1 MTPGNFN
8 WFLHTMLFLQTEYVL
23 NKEKGKV
30 SIAVE
35 DVENDGGRDDI
46 SYDGGD
52 VYTVRPMGPENHTP
66 VWPFM

>member
-1 MTPGNFN
+1 MTPGKFN

-23 NKEKGKV
+23 NKEKGKA

-46 SYDGGD
+46 GYDGGD
-52 VYTVRPMGPENHTP
+52 V
-66 VWPFM
+66 